1 MADGENSGSI
11 FILKLFSMLIMFFM
25 IMITGS
31 LPLRWER
38 FRKSSK
44 LISLASAFSG
54 GLFLAVGILHLLPE
68 ANEKFEDYYK
78 TQPPIKGDRF
88 PWSNFICVACF
99 ALILFIEK
107 VLFASFT
114 GEHDHNHAHGDDEVH
129 AHIVVPPKDAKKNSV
144 ISLVENINTAL
155 WENAKD
161 SVDSHSHVHHH
172 AHKDDCDEITQEKAQ
187 KRSSVAYRLAQKTR
201 RSSIL
206 APTEPKISK
215 LTPYILQ
222 IAIGIHATFEG
233 MAIGIETEF
242 AGCFG
247 IALAVICHK
256 WAEGLTLGLAFFKA
270 DVDVKTATIMI
281 GIQAIMNPLGIL
293 IGWLLSNQGAVVTGV
308 FQSISAGTFL
318 YIACGEVIVNEFNLK
333 RFRVFKFFLF
343 CIAIGFVTLLFF
355 IEQWTE
361 PADD

>member
-1 MADGENSGSI
+1 MSDGLASEGSI
-11 FILKLFSMLIMFFM
+11 FFLKLFSMVIMFLM
-25 IMITGS
+25 IMVTGS

-68 ANEKFEDYYK
+68 ASESFEKYYA

-114 GEHDHNHAHGDDEVH
+114 ADHDHDHGHGHGEDHVH
-129 AHIVVPPKDAKKNSV
+129 AHIPIMPKNAKKKDSV
-144 ISLVENINTAL
+144 SLVENINAAL
-155 WENAKD
+155 LKD
-161 SVDSHSHVHHH
+161 SEKESDVFHHH
-172 AHKDDCDEITQEKAQ
+172 HDDETEQECAQ
-187 KRSSVAYRLAQKTR
+187 KKASVAYKIAHKTR

-215 LTPYILQ
+215 FAPYILQ

-233 MAIGIETEF
+233 MAIGIENEF
-242 AGCFG
+242 AGCLG

-281 GIQAIMNPLGIL
+281 AIQAVMNPLGIL
-293 IGWLLSNQGAVVTGV
+293 IGWILSNQGNVITGV

-318 YIACGEVIVNEFNLK
+318 YIAAGEVIVNEFNLK

-343 CIAIGFVTLLFF
+343 CVAIGFVTLLFF
-355 IEQWTE
+355 IEQWTS
-361 PADD
+361 PDDD

>member
-1 MADGENSGSI
+1 
-11 FILKLFSMLIMFFM
+11 MLIMFFM

-68 ANEKFEDYYK
+68 ASGKFEDYWE
-78 TQPPIKGDRF
+78 TQPEIEGDRF
-88 PWSNFICVACF
+88 PWPNFICVACF

-114 GEHDHNHAHGDDEVH
+114 GDHDHGHGHGDDEVH
-129 AHIVVPPKDAKKNSV
+129 AHIVVPPKEAKKNSV
-144 ISLVENINTAL
+144 ISLVENVNTAL
-155 WENAKD
+155 LQESVKD
-161 SVDSHSHVHHH
+161 SVDSHAHVHHH
-172 AHKDDCDEITQEKAQ
+172 GHKDDCEDVAQEKAQ

-222 IAIGIHATFEG
+222 VAIGIHATFEG
-233 MAIGIETEF
+233 MAIGIETERT
-242 AGCFG
+242 ACLG

-293 IGWLLSNQGAVVTGV
+293 IGWLLSNQGDVVTGV

-333 RFRVFKFFLF
+333 RYRIFKFFLF
-343 CIAIGFVTLLFF
+343 CVAIGFVTLLFF

-361 PADD
+361 